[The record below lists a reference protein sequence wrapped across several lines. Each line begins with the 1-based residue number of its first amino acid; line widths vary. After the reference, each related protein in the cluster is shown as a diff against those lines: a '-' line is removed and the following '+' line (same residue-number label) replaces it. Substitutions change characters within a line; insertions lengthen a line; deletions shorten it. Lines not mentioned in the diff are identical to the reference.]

1 VTPDLPV
8 AGIDLGSV
16 AVGLVLLGPDGKVLR
31 EDYRFH
37 RGDVR
42 GTLLRVIAD
51 LGPDPVAA
59 FACTSSAASYLGS
72 IRSFDSWV
80 CFLDAARHVQGKVGS
95 LLVVGGEKFALLRFD
110 RDGKFR
116 ALRTSTSCA
125 AGTGSFLDQQAGRL
139 GLAGSAELAER
150 ALQNRGAVPKIASR
164 CAVFAKTDLC
174 HAQQTGYRLEEIC
187 DGLCLGLARNIVDTV
202 TAGQRMEEPVLIAG
216 GVSRN
221 RAVVRHIEGLLGC
234 AVAVPDRA
242 HLFGAL
248 GAAFLARSDLA
259 RGEPLP
265 GPHRGRDLSEIVA
278 KSRSTGKGALQEPLE
293 LRLSEYPDFRSQES
307 SLFQPVVAGSG
318 SFLPVERDL
327 YVPCAPGDRWE
338 CVLGIDIGSTST
350 KAVLLEPGQGGRG
363 VLAGF
368 YTRTAGRPLVAV
380 QAILEA
386 LWDLAEAK
394 GLDVRIVGAGTTG
407 AGRAFVGKVIGA
419 DHVLNEI
426 TAHARAAVELD
437 PEVDTIIEIGGQDAK
452 FTVLREGRVTFCQMN
467 TVCAAGTGSF
477 IEEQAARLGVPLAEY
492 AVRAEGRRAP
502 LTSDRCTVFMERDI
516 NDCLSRGHAVE
527 GLLAAVLHS
536 VRENYLR
543 KVACEALIGDRI
555 CFQGATARNRAL
567 VAAFEQRFARP
578 IFVSRFCHLTGALGV
593 ALALAER
600 LPARS
605 RFRGIDLYREPISVR
620 GETCGLCAN
629 HCKLQVAEVQGETV
643 AYGFLC
649 GRDYDQKKFVGRNR
663 SGFDMIRE
671 YRRAVSGAATG
682 AAQEDS
688 APDRAE
694 EALSRAVAARSAPA
708 RRPTIRVGIPAAL
721 YLLEEIP
728 LWKRFFSELGI
739 ETVTS
744 EGLREGLRLGREV
757 AGAEFCAPITALHG
771 HALWLAE
778 RCDAVFLPISIEGP
792 KGEGDED
799 RLRYHCYY
807 SQFAPPVVSLIREGS
822 LERKCLTPLVS
833 HGALGGFVDPKNW
846 RIRRRASRELWK
858 ALRENLP
865 GTWSLE
871 EVARAYRAALA
882 EFARSRAGLARV
894 YESRPAEAGKVR
906 VVLAGRPYQA
916 LCPELNK
923 GIPDIFGSL
932 GVEVFWQDMLPRPAR
947 DRTWGGKNISE
958 HGRILAELQALLDEV
973 HWRYAARILETAAFA
988 ALTNGLYPVLLTAF
1002 KCAPD
1007 AFIADSFR
1015 RLLESSGKPY
1025 LVLQIDDHD
1034 FRVGYETRIE
1044 AALDAFQNHL
1054 HGQTGSKL
1062 SGANLSV
1069 GAGRRA
1075 ESGAGEPQG
1084 PAVFLKTERKLDGKT
1099 LLLPNWEPLAIPL
1112 VAASLR
1118 RAGVDARVLEED
1130 EVAIRKAM
1138 RFNTGQCIPANAIA
1152 QDAVDYMERHGLD
1165 PARTVLWMPRSDG
1178 ACNLRMFPTYIQ
1190 GLFQRYGR
1198 GMEKA
1203 RVYVGDLAHSE
1214 ISPFLGVDAY
1224 LAYWMGGLLRRM
1236 ACRVRPYETEPG
1248 RTDKAVRE
1256 ASALFEKAFLG
1267 KIPRRE
1273 ALQRAVGLF
1282 ESIPRRRAQRRPKVA
1297 IFGDLY
1303 VRDNEV
1309 MNQDLIRHIER
1320 CGGEVVTTPYSDYL
1334 RIIAAATF
1342 RKWLRE
1348 GHYLDVARYR
1358 LLLALAERAQR
1369 RLLAGAGPYGERV
1382 PVPRGESVEDDLGLF
1397 RVRLEHHGEAFDN
1410 ILKVRHLARRHPDLA
1425 LFVQASPA
1433 FCCPS
1438 LVTEAMAR
1446 RIEEATGVPVV
1457 TVTYDGT
1464 GAFQNDRIAPY
1475 LAEAA
1480 RLRQA

>member
-1 VTPDLPV
+1 M
-8 AGIDLGSV
+8 AGFDVGSV
-16 AVGLVLLGPDGKVLR
+16 SAGWVVLGADGRLLH

-37 RGDVR
+37 RADVR
-42 GTLLRVIAD
+42 GTLLDMIGKLD
-51 LGPDPVAA
+51 PDFSV
-59 FACTSSAASYLGS
+59 FAVCTSSASAFFESP
-72 IRSFDSWV
+72 RSFDNWV
-80 CFLDAARHVQGKVGS
+80 CLVEAARLLEQRPGS

-110 RDGKFR
+110 REGRFR
-116 ALRTSTSCA
+116 TLKTSTSCA
-125 AGTGSFLDQQAGRL
+125 AGTGSFLDQQAIRL
-139 GLAGSAELAER
+139 GLAGSTELAQQ
-150 ALQNRGAVPKIASR
+150 ALRNRGAVPKIASR
-164 CAVFAKTDLC
+164 CSVFAKTDLC
-174 HAQQTGYRLEEIC
+174 HAQQTGLRIEEIC

-202 TAGQRMEEPVLIAG
+202 AAGRLVEEPVLLAG

-221 RAVVRHIEGLLGC
+221 RAVVRHVERLLGC
-234 AVAVPDRA
+234 PVTVPERA
-242 HLFGAL
+242 HLL
-248 GAAFLARSDLA
+248 GACGAALLGQAALA
-259 RGEPLP
+259 RGEPVP
-265 GPHRGRDLSEIVA
+265 GPYRVPELGRLLA
-278 KSRSTGKGALQEPLE
+278 KSRPLGKEGLQEPLE
-293 LRLSEYPDFRSQES
+293 LRLSSYPEFRSEENT
-307 SLFQPVVAGSG
+307 LFQPVVAGSG
-318 SFLPVERDL
+318 LFLPVERDL
-327 YVPCAPGDRWE
+327 YVACAPGDRWE

-350 KAVLLEPGQGGRG
+350 KAVLLEARRVGGG

-380 QAILEA
+380 QAILES
-386 LWDLAEAK
+386 LRDLALSK
-394 GLDVRIVGAGTTG
+394 GVDVRIVAAGTTG

-419 DHVLNEI
+419 DFVLNEI

-437 PEVDTIIEIGGQDAK
+437 PRADTIIEIGGQDSK

-477 IEEQAARLGVPLAEY
+477 IEEQAARLGVPLSEY
-492 AVRAEGRRAP
+492 AERAEGRRAP
-502 LTSDRCTVFMERDI
+502 LTSDRCTVFMERDV
-516 NDCLSRGHAVE
+516 NDCLSRGHQVE
-527 GLLAAVLHS
+527 EVLAAVLHS

-543 KVACEALIGDRI
+543 KVACEALVGRRI

-567 VAAFEQRFARP
+567 VAAFEQRLGRP
-578 IFVSRFCHLTGALGV
+578 IFVSPYCHLAGALGV
-593 ALALAER
+593 ALALVDR
-600 LPARS
+600 LTGRS

-620 GETCGLCAN
+620 GETCSLCTN
-629 HCKLQVAEVQGETV
+629 HCKLQVAEVQGDTV

-649 GRDYDQKKFVGRNR
+649 GRDYDQKKFVSRNR
-663 SGFDMIRE
+663 SGFDMLGA
-671 YRRAVSGAATG
+671 YRRSVAGATG
-682 AAQEDS
+682 
-688 APDRAE
+688 
-694 EALSRAVAARSAPA
+694 EAGAGRFGKDPSEGARPRTSLPVRVSP
-708 RRPTIRVGIPAAL
+708 RRPALCVGIPAAL

-739 ETVTS
+739 ETATS
-744 EGLREGLRLGREV
+744 EGFREALRRGREV

-778 RCDAVFLPISIEGP
+778 KCDAVFLPISIEGP
-792 KGEGDED
+792 KEKGDQG

-807 SQFAPPVVSLIREGS
+807 SQFAPSVVSLIREGD

-833 HGALGGFVDPKNW
+833 HGGSGVSWDPGNF
-846 RIRRRASRELWK
+846 RSQRRTVRELWR
-858 ALRENLP
+858 ALREHLS
-865 GTWSLE
+865 GTWSLG
-871 EVARAYRAALA
+871 EVSRAYKAALA
-882 EFARSRAGLARV
+882 DFAQARARLGRV
-894 YESRPAEAGKVR
+894 YERRLVEPGKVR

-932 GVEVFWQDMLPRPAR
+932 GVEVFWQDMLPRLNGDRSTGGRIVPAQ
-947 DRTWGGKNISE
+947 E
-958 HGRILAELQALLDEV
+958 RILAELQELLDEV
-973 HWRYAARILETAAFA
+973 HWRYAARILETAAFCVG
-988 ALTNGLYPVLLTAF
+988 TKGLYPVLLTAF

-1015 RLLESSGKPY
+1015 NLLEACGKPY

-1054 HGQTGSKL
+1054 LGQTRSK
-1062 SGANLSV
+1062 SRAVGLSV
-1069 GAGRRA
+1069 AAAIRGAEGAAGRSRM
-1075 ESGAGEPQG
+1075 
-1084 PAVFLKTERKLDGKT
+1084 PAVFLKPERRLDGKT

-1112 VAASLR
+1112 VAACLR
-1118 RAGVDARVLEED
+1118 RTDVDARVLDED
-1130 EVAIRKAM
+1130 EIAIRKAM

-1190 GLFQRYGR
+1190 GLFQAYGR

-1214 ISPFLGVDAY
+1214 ISPLLGVDAY
-1224 LAYWMGGLLRRM
+1224 LAYWVGGLLRRM

-1248 RTDKAVRE
+1248 RTDRAVRE
-1256 ASALFEKAFLG
+1256 SAVLFEKAFLG
-1267 KIPRRE
+1267 EIPRRE
-1273 ALQRAVGLF
+1273 ALKRAVETF
-1282 ESIPRRRAQRRPKVA
+1282 ESIPRRRGRRPKVA

-1303 VRDNEV
+1303 VRDNEI
-1309 MNQDLIRHIER
+1309 MNQNLIRHIER
-1320 CGGEVVTTPYSDYL
+1320 CGGEVVTTPYSEYL
-1334 RIIAAATF
+1334 RIIAGATF

-1348 GHYLDVARYR
+1348 GRYLNVARYR
-1358 LLLALAERAQR
+1358 LLLALAERAEQ
-1369 RLLAGAGPYGERV
+1369 RLLAEAGPYGEGV
-1382 PVPRGESVEDDLGLF
+1382 PIPKGESVEADLSLF
-1397 RVRLEHHGEAFDN
+1397 RVRLEHHGESFDN

-1438 LVTEAMAR
+1438 MVTEAMAR

-1464 GAFQNDRIAPY
+1464 GTFQNDRIAPY
-1475 LAEAA
+1475 LAEAL
-1480 RLRQA
+1480 RLREQ